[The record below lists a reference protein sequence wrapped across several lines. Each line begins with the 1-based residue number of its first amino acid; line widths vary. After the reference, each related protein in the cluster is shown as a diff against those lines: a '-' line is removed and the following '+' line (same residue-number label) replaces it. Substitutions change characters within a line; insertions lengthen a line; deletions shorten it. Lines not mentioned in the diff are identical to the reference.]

1 MSSGEVIIKSARHSL
16 SLASKALQPGVR
28 THATLT
34 QSAIKPTILEA
45 TPAWRQFR
53 AQHWATQHSN
63 EVSQQV
69 RALTLANMQARREP
83 KWEPVHVLEEVVRIP
98 ESQGIDG
105 LID

>member
-1 MSSGEVIIKSARHSL
+1 MSSGEVIIKSARYSL

-34 QSAIKPTILEA
+34 KSAIRPTILEA
-45 TPAWRQFR
+45 APTWRQFR
-53 AQHWATQHSN
+53 TQHWATQHSN

-69 RALTLANMQARREP
+69 CALTLANMQARQETR
-83 KWEPVHVLEEVVRIP
+83 WEPVHVLQEVVRIP
-98 ESQGIDG
+98 RSQGIDG